1 MRVGDWKGRE
11 RGWIRMC
18 LGMGSSR
25 TLVGGLMLGIIVSEC
40 VLSFYYVAGP
50 VLSPGGHW
58 GDEDTDSVL
67 MEFTAQ

>member
-11 RGWIRMC
+11 CGWVRMC
-18 LGMGSSR
+18 LDMGSSR
-25 TLVGGLMLGIIVSEC
+25 TLVGGFLLWIIVNEC
-40 VLSFYYVAGP
+40 LLSFYYVVGP

-67 MEFTAQ
+67 MEFTGQ

>member
-1 MRVGDWKGRE
+1 
-11 RGWIRMC
+11 
-18 LGMGSSR
+18 
-25 TLVGGLMLGIIVSEC
+25 MLGIIVSEC